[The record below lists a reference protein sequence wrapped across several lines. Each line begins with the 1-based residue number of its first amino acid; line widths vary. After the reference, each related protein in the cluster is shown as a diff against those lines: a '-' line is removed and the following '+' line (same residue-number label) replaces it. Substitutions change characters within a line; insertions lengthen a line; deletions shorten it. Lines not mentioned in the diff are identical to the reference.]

1 VGGASARRARR
12 VVARVKAP
20 KSIIA
25 ADYDLSGARFSE
37 FADRL
42 VYSHLSAH
50 LAERVRAC
58 GTTAL
63 DVASGTG
70 ALGRRI
76 DDVVAVDISHSQ
88 LVNNPLELRVQ
99 ADAERLPFTDGAFA
113 TAASAFGINHFPDPV
128 AAVREMARVARTAA
142 VITWERPEKRP
153 YAPKLA
159 VLDVIEKHAGRAKTE
174 AGELVERMT
183 EEVGSE
189 AALARVFAGAGLDVE
204 TETVSVEVPWPGAE
218 AFVDYRFSM
227 SGVLARVDDMDSVRA
242 AAVAAVE
249 QLSERE
255 TRWRPRLVMAVGTD
269 NRRIQG
275 RS

>member
-1 VGGASARRARR
+1 MN
-12 VVARVKAP
+12 AP
-20 KSIIA
+20 KGIIA
-25 ADYDLSGARFSE
+25 ADYDLSGGKRFSE

-42 VYSHLSAH
+42 VYSHLAAP

-58 GTTAL
+58 GSPTL
-63 DVASGTG
+63 DIASGTG

-88 LVNNPLELRVQ
+88 LVNNPLALRVQ
-99 ADAERLPFTDGAFA
+99 ADAERLPFTDAAFA

-128 AAVREMARVARTAA
+128 AAVREMARVARTVA
-142 VITWERPEKRP
+142 VMTWERPEERP

-159 VLDVIEKHAGRAKTE
+159 VLEVIENHAGRARTE

-189 AALARVFAGAGLDVE
+189 AALGRVFVDSGLDVK
-204 TETVSVEVPWPGAE
+204 TETVSVEVPWPGTE

-227 SGVLARVDDMDSVRA
+227 SGVLARLDDVDSVRA

-249 QLSERE
+249 QLSESE
-255 TRWRPRLVMAVGTD
+255 VRWRPRLVMAVGTGY
-269 NRRIQG
+269 RRSAG

>member
-1 VGGASARRARR
+1 M
-12 VVARVKAP
+12 VARMNAP

-25 ADYDLSGARFSE
+25 ADYDLSGGERFSE

-42 VYSHLSAH
+42 VYAHLSAP

-58 GTTAL
+58 GTPAL
-63 DVASGTG
+63 DIASGTG

-88 LVNNPLELRVQ
+88 LVNNPLALRVQ
-99 ADAERLPFTDGAFA
+99 ADAERLPFTDAAFA

-128 AAVREMARVARTAA
+128 AAVREMARVARTVA
-142 VITWERPEKRP
+142 VMTWERPEERP

-159 VLDVIEKHAGRAKTE
+159 VLEVIEKHAGRARTE

-189 AALARVFAGAGLDVE
+189 AALGRVFVDAGLDVE
-204 TETVSVEVPWPGAE
+204 TETVSLEVPWPGAE

-227 SGVLARVDDMDSVRA
+227 SGVLARVDDVDSVRA

-249 QLSERE
+249 RLSDSE

-269 NRRIQG
+269 NRRMAG